1 VSASPLHV
9 YTSGVRRLY
18 YKQSGL
24 PPGEGRP
31 IVLIHGLSGSRRWW
45 RYNLPALEAVGTVY
59 VVELVGFGSV
69 RRWQR
74 AIGVREAASLVA
86 AWLDDLKL
94 LGVTLIGHSMGGQIS
109 LRVAALRPERVS
121 RLVLA
126 AASGLL
132 HRSWWRVAAHLPGA
146 MRKGRLDFV
155 PTILADGARAGLPN
169 LVRSG
174 RDLLSDDVTDLLP
187 TIGQPT
193 LVIWGGQDVLMPPD
207 LGQRLAA
214 GIRQSRLVLLPR
226 AGHVLMVDA
235 AADFNREVL
244 AFLDRPLGETGT
256 GGAP

>member
-1 VSASPLHV
+1 MSASPLHV
-9 YTSGVRRLY
+9 YTSGGRRLY
-18 YKQSGL
+18 YRQSGL
-24 PPGEGRP
+24 PAGEGRP

-74 AIGVREAASLVA
+74 AIGVQEAASLVA
-86 AWLDDLKL
+86 AWLDDLKMH
-94 LGVTLIGHSMGGQIS
+94 GVTLIGHSMGGQIS
-109 LRVAALRPERVS
+109 LRVAALRPNRVS

-132 HRSWWRVAAHLPGA
+132 HRAWWKVAAHLPDA
-146 MRKGRLDFV
+146 MRRGRLDFV

-187 TIGQPT
+187 TIEQPT
-193 LVIWGGQDVLMPPD
+193 LVIWGGQDVLLPPD

-244 AFLDRPLGETGT
+244 AFLDLPQTGE
-256 GGAP
+256 AS